1 MACRKVLSMMRIEQI
16 SFCTGEQIMSGEPQT
31 ISSVDVVRAA
41 APEAALMYWG
51 DVWLQVRLF
60 SVIVS
65 GSVLTSVPLS
75 QHC

>member
-1 MACRKVLSMMRIEQI
+1 
-16 SFCTGEQIMSGEPQT
+16 MSGEPQT
-31 ISSVDVVRAA
+31 VSSVDVVRAA
-41 APEAALMYWG
+41 ASEAALMYWG

-60 SVIVS
+60 SGIVS

>member
-1 MACRKVLSMMRIEQI
+1 
-16 SFCTGEQIMSGEPQT
+16 MSGDPQT
-31 ISSVDVVRAA
+31 ISSVAVVRAA